1 MEWANSL
8 HHANGAVL
16 GEKGVVFVTGA
27 PLSYEGLEGFFGGI
41 VNCQAHWRL
50 GTHCIEAFEFCIDSL
65 F

>member
-1 MEWANSL
+1 MEWTSSL
-8 HHANGAVL
+8 HNANGVVL